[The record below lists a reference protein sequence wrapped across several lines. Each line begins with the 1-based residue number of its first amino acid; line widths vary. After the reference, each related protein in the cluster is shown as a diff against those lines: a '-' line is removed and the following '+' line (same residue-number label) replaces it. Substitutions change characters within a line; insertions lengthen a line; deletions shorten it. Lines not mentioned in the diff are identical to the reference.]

1 MQTEQMIELV
11 ESALEGIKA
20 RDLVQLDVRGKS
32 TVTDYMLIASGSS
45 TRHVK
50 SSAEAV
56 AAAAKKAGVE
66 VLGMEG
72 LDSGEW
78 ALVDLGDLVV
88 HVMQTQVRD
97 LYDLEG
103 LWGPD
108 AVNDEQVSASVR
120 PGEPRRG

>member
-11 ESALEGIKA
+11 ETALEDIKA

-45 TRHVK
+45 NRHVK

-56 AAAAKKAGVE
+56 ASAAKKAGVE

-108 AVNDEQVSASVR
+108 AVNDEQANASVR
-120 PGEPRRG
+120 PGEPQRG